1 MGLTSVDCIV
11 QELET
16 AETAAVTQLLTEI
29 LLDEPGTGAAGAG
42 VLGQGSKETGGGVM
56 KMVAVSPEA
65 WTKSENR
72 TKQTET
78 DHPQVRLA

>member
-29 LLDEPGTGAAGAG
+29 LLDEPSTGAAGAG

-65 WTKSENR
+65 RNR
-72 TKQTET
+72 TKKQKQTT
-78 DHPQVRLA
+78 GQACGC

>member
-29 LLDEPGTGAAGAG
+29 LLDEPAEAAGA

-65 WTKSENR
+65 RNR
-72 TKQTET
+72 TKKQKQTT
-78 DHPQVRLA
+78 GQACGC